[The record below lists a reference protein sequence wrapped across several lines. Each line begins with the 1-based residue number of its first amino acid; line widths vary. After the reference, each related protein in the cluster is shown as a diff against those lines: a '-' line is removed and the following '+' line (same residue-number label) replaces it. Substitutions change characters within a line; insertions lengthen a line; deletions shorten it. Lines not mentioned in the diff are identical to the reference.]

1 VYGAG
6 AGAHSYSRQEERG
19 ARWWNAAMPRDYI
32 AACPTPIAGGEELD
46 ARKVGAEMLML
57 GLRTAD
63 GLSAP
68 PGFQV
73 ELDQLA
79 AAGLIERQDG
89 RVAPTRRGLD
99 LHNQIALA
107 VL

>member
-1 VYGAG
+1 MNIAG
-6 AGAHSYSRQEERG
+6 APRYTNVAPRSYYS
-19 ARWWNAAMPRDYI
+19 
-32 AACPTPIAGGEELD
+32 AACPTPVAGGEELD
-46 ARKVGAEMLML
+46 HRKMGAEMLML

-68 PGFQV
+68 AGFQE
-73 ELDQLA
+73 ELDELA
-79 AAGLIERQDG
+79 ASGLIERRDG